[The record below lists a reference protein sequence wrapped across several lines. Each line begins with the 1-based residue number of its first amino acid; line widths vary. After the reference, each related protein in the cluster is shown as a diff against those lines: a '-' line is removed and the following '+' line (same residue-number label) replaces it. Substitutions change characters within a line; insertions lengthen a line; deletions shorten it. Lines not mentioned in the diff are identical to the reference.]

1 MHAATDRDHVGVVM
15 FFGRGYI
22 ANFLFEGGDPLIAG
36 ILGVLVVA
44 VLVVHTQV
52 MVVVLVVLVVP
63 EVRVAPVV
71 RAVLVVRLGDL
82 GDVRPFPVQPG
93 AGAGGL
99 FGP

>member
-1 MHAATDRDHVGVVM
+1 VH
-15 FFGRGYI
+15 
-22 ANFLFEGGDPLIAG
+22 LL
-36 ILGVLVVA
+36 LVVP
-44 VLVVHTQV
+44 
-52 MVVVLVVLVVP
+52 MVLVVLVVP

-71 RAVLVVRLGDL
+71 RVVLVVRLGDL

>member
-1 MHAATDRDHVGVVM
+1 VH
-15 FFGRGYI
+15 
-22 ANFLFEGGDPLIAG
+22 LL
-36 ILGVLVVA
+36 LVVP
-44 VLVVHTQV
+44 
-52 MVVVLVVLVVP
+52 MVLVVLVVP
-63 EVRVAPVV
+63 EVRVAPVVRVVLVV